1 MHSYTLPEVAALLG
15 LSPSVISG
23 LVAAGFVSPARGPKR
38 EYRFSFPDLV
48 LLRAAQDLQAAQIP
62 PRRILRSLRE
72 LRARLPEEMPLAGLR
87 IGAVGNEV
95 VVRSGSEPWRAGSG
109 QLLFDFE
116 APASASAPTPATG
129 AQVRTLAPRGGKPSG
144 HRGAAAEAGEGAEG
158 GGGGAERNVDADDAE
173 AWFTRAATLERSQPA
188 QAQAA
193 YRRAIALDAKR
204 ADAYLNLGVLLGEAG
219 RHAEA
224 AAIYRQ
230 GLALCE
236 GEALLHFNLAVTLE
250 DLGQPEAAVA
260 AYERS
265 LALDATLADAH
276 FNLARL
282 HDQLGRAK
290 GAIRHYSAYRR
301 LRGPKGEG

>member
-116 APASASAPTPATG
+116 APVSASMPTPATG

-144 HRGAAAEAGEGAEG
+144 HRVRAGDA
-158 GGGGAERNVDADDAE
+158 GAEREVDAADAE

-193 YRRAIALDAKR
+193 YRRAIALDATR

-224 AAIYRQ
+224 AAVYRQ
-230 GLALCE
+230 GLGHCE

-301 LRGPKGEG
+301 LRGPKGDG